1 MLKYYDLLSSQRP
14 TVAVVGAFAYKDAL
28 RRLPSGVQYFE
39 LVPEPDNPYDDHAIS
54 VRSRGAVVGYIP
66 RERTS
71 TYWPIIARIT
81 ASGMT
86 ARVKGK
92 LHKNGNYFDI
102 SVYLLSGDKA
112 LTTESGLVTK
122 SHSYT
127 VPPAY
132 TGAPI
137 GDSTL
142 KTSSAKFNHAKPV
155 ALTEQEKAEESAR
168 RRREWEESYAQSGKK
183 SHSSNLTL
191 PLVIAGVVLLV
202 IILM

>member
-54 VRSRGAVVGYIP
+54 VRSRGDVVGYIP

-92 LHKNGNYFDI
+92 LHKNGDYFDV

-112 LTTESGLVTK
+112 LTAESGLVAK
-122 SHSYT
+122 SRSYT

-155 ALTEQEKAEESAR
+155 ALTEQEKAR
-168 RRREWEESYAQSGKK
+168 RRREWEESYAQSGEK

-191 PLVIAGVVLLV
+191 PIVIAGVVLLV

>member
-14 TVAVVGAFAYKDAL
+14 TVAAVGVFAYKDTL

-54 VRSRGAVVGYIP
+54 IRSRGNVVGYIP

-86 ARVKGK
+86 ARIKGK
-92 LHKNGNYFDI
+92 LHKNGNYFDV

-112 LTTESGLVTK
+112 LTTESGLVAK

-132 TGAPI
+132 GHI

-142 KTSSAKFNHAKPV
+142 KTPSEKFNHTKSV
-155 ALTEQEKAEESAR
+155 AFTEQEKAEESAR

-191 PLVIAGVVLLV
+191 LLVIAGVVLLV

>member
-1 MLKYYDLLSSQRP
+1 MKYYDLLSSQRP
-14 TVAVVGAFAYKDAL
+14 TVAAVGEFAYKDTL
-28 RRLPSGVQYFE
+28 RELPSGVQYFE
-39 LVPEPDNPYDDHAIS
+39 LVPEPDNPHDDHAIS
-54 VRSRGAVVGYIP
+54 IRSRGNVVGYIP

-92 LHKNGNYFDI
+92 LHKNSDYFDV

-112 LTTESGLVTK
+112 LTTESGLVAK

-132 TGAPI
+132 GSI

-142 KTSSAKFNHAKPV
+142 KTPSEKFNHVKSV
-155 ALTEQEKAEESAR
+155 AFTEQEKAEESAR
-168 RRREWEESYAQSGKK
+168 RRREWEESYAQSVKE

-191 PLVIAGVVLLV
+191 TLVIASVVLLV

>member
-1 MLKYYDLLSSQRP
+1 MKYYDLLSSQRP
-14 TVAVVGAFAYKDAL
+14 TVATVGAFAYKDAL

-39 LVPEPDNPYDDHAIS
+39 LVPEPDNPHDDHAIS
-54 VRSRGAVVGYIP
+54 VRSRGNVVGYIP

-71 TYWPIIARIT
+71 PYWPIIARIT

-86 ARVKGK
+86 ARIKGK
-92 LHKNGNYFDI
+92 LHKNGNYFDV

-112 LTTESGLVTK
+112 LTTESGLVAK
-122 SHSYT
+122 SRSYT

-142 KTSSAKFNHAKPV
+142 KTSPAELNHAKPV
-155 ALTEQEKAEESAR
+155 ALTEQEKAH